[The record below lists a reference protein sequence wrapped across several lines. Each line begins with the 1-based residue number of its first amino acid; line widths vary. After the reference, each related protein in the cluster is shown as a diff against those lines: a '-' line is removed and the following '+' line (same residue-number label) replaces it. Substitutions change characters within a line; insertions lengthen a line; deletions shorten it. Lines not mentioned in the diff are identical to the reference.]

1 MRKGR
6 KSNIILVHRQMA
18 RDALR
23 EAERRA
29 AGRKPVG
36 LSDKAI
42 EYLTRANPLAWISRN
57 AAPED
62 RMGLKISIPTEKN
75 A

>member
-6 KSNIILVHRQMA
+6 KTNIVLMHRQMT

-23 EAERRA
+23 EADRRK

-36 LSDKAI
+36 LSDQAI
-42 EYLTRANPLAWISRN
+42 EYLTRQNPMAW
-57 AAPED
+57 
-62 RMGLKISIPTEKN
+62 LKRTASTSIDLDHLFMQPSN
-75 A
+75 